1 MMKKEYKEQLEAE
14 GDNHILTSVDTPMRQ
29 DAFKKSDE
37 EKIEIIQE
45 YFHGIMSTLGLD
57 LSDDSL
63 KGTPYRFAKM
73 YVKELFAGLNPK
85 NKPSTSVFDNKYEYN
100 KMLIEKNITFSSA
113 CEHHFLPIVGTAH
126 VGYISTGKVIGI
138 SKINR
143 IVEYYGKRPQV
154 QERITLQVYNELK
167 EALKSEDVIVVVDA
181 EHLCISTRGI
191 KDRTSSTVTME
202 YGGVFNESAQREEFL
217 RLLQ

>member
-1 MMKKEYKEQLEAE
+1 MKDEVKDQIELE
-14 GDNHILTSVDTPMRQ
+14 GDNHILTSVDTPMIQ
-29 DAFKKSDE
+29 GAFDKSDD

-73 YVKELFAGLNPK
+73 YVKELFAGLDPK
-85 NKPSTSVFDNKYEYN
+85 NKPSTSVFDNKYKYN
-100 KMLIEKNITFSSA
+100 KLLIEKNITFSSA

-154 QERITLQVYNELK
+154 QERMTLQVYNELK
-167 EALKSEDVIVVVDA
+167 NALQSEDVIVVVDA

-202 YGGVFNESAQREEFL
+202 YGGAFNEPGQRDEFL

>member
-1 MMKKEYKEQLEAE
+1 MKEEYKEQLEAE

-154 QERITLQVYNELK
+154 QERMTLQVYNELK
-167 EALKSEDVIVVVDA
+167 EALRSEDVIVVVDA

-202 YGGVFNESAQREEFL
+202 YGGIFNEPQKRDEFL
-217 RLLQ
+217 RLLE